1 MSGVV
6 IHQLAQPGAPIVWGG
21 APAITDMR
29 FGSTPFGAIETGM
42 IDAAY
47 AQVGK
52 RLQMPTHTYLGA
64 SDSKIIDVQA
74 GFESGMSA
82 LVGALAGINMI
93 SGAGMLDFLR
103 AQSLEKL
110 VIDAEIIMMVKWLLQ
125 GIDVQEDTLAGNVI
139 RLVGHHGEFLSKKH
153 TRTWFALEQV
163 MPSEV
168 IDRGSLSM
176 WQTAGSQTAA
186 NRAGARVDSLLAI
199 YKPRSLSQEVR
210 HALQDIAGRAARQFG
225 MDRLPPLPGEEA

>member
-1 MSGVV
+1 
-6 IHQLAQPGAPIVWGG
+6 
-21 APAITDMR
+21 
-29 FGSTPFGAIETGM
+29 M

-64 SDSKIIDVQA
+64 SDSKMIDAQA
-74 GFESGMSA
+74 GLESGMGA

-110 VIDAEIIMMVKWLLQ
+110 VIDAEIIMMVKRLLQ
-125 GIDVQEDTLAGNVI
+125 GIDVQEDTLAGDVI

-153 TRTWFALEQV
+153 TRTWFALEQA

-176 WQTAGSQTAA
+176 WQAAGSPPAA
-186 NRAGARVDSLLAI
+186 SRAGARVDSLLAI

-210 HALQDIAGRAARQFG
+210 QALQDIAGRAARHFG